1 MAMKSIYNK
10 KAFLFL
16 NALLFCTS
24 ILSAQHQDFYKEA
37 IFVKQGDTLKYR
49 IMLPKDFSESS
60 QYPVVFFLHGAGERG
75 NDNTSQL
82 VHGSSLFA
90 SEDNR
95 DNFPAIVIFPQ
106 CPKNEYWAN
115 ATIDR
120 STKPIGLNFPLDTA
134 PTKPLSLVMELLDD
148 MLARPYVNKNK
159 IYVGGLSMGGMGTFE
174 ILYRKPEIF
183 AAAITICGAG
193 NPEATIKYAKSI
205 PLWVFHG
212 AKDDVVS
219 PLSSVGMVE
228 GLLKNGGRPNFN
240 LYANDNHNSWD
251 SAFAEPELLPW
262 LFSKSKTIE

>member
-1 MAMKSIYNK
+1 MKSIFNLK
-10 KAFLFL
+10 
-16 NALLFCTS
+16 ALLFTLAL
-24 ILSAQHQDFYKEA
+24 IFSAKGIYAQDDGLYKEA
-37 IFVKQGDTLKYR
+37 AFVKSGDTFKYR
-49 IMLPKDFSESS
+49 IMFPKDFSESS
-60 QYPVVFFLHGAGERG
+60 QYPVVLFLHGAGERG
-75 NDNTSQL
+75 SDNTSQL

-90 SEDNR
+90 SEENR
-95 DNFPAIVIFPQ
+95 DSFPAIVIFPQ
-106 CPKNEYWAN
+106 CPKNDYWAN

-120 STKPIGLNFPLDTA
+120 STKPIGLSFPLDIA

-148 MLARPYVNKNK
+148 MLAKPFVNKNK

-174 ILYRKPEIF
+174 ILYRKPETF
-183 AAAITICGAG
+183 AAAFTICGAG
-193 NPEATIKYAKSI
+193 NPEATKKYAKSI

-251 SAFAEPELLPW
+251 SAFAEPELLTW
-262 LFSKSKTIE
+262 LFSKSKTIK